1 MVFEFLN
8 ILVFLKSYN
17 DKNMDVIIGSFN
29 SNDGSFNIILGRN
42 VDKVNFKRN
51 NILLVKCYIVDGI
64 MYVVIGFVIIDFLIV
79 IIYLYIYLK
88 ENC

>member
-29 SNDGSFNIILGRN
+29 SNDGSFNINLGRN
-42 VDKVNFKRN
+42 DDNVN
-51 NILLVKCYIVDGI
+51 Y
-64 MYVVIGFVIIDFLIV
+64 
-79 IIYLYIYLK
+79 
-88 ENC
+88 